1 MIGMDATT
9 GNPLSGT
16 AYLAQSL
23 GDILST
29 PLGTRVMRRD
39 YGSLLFSLIDRPLN
53 AATAM
58 LMRAAVVDAIA
69 RWQPRLTVSRATL
82 SGAYAQGTMVAQ
94 ISIADSASASASNS
108 LQTLSIPIRA
118 ASSAS

>member
-1 MIGMDATT
+1 MIGMDAST
-9 GNPLSGT
+9 GKSLSGT
-16 AYLAQSL
+16 AHLAQSL

-29 PLGTRVMRRD
+29 PLGTRLMRRD
-39 YGSLLFSLIDRPLN
+39 YGSALFSLIDRPLN

-69 RWQPRLTVSRATL
+69 KWETRVTITKVGI
-82 SGAYAQGTMVAQ
+82 SGAFAAGNLVITITGKVGA
-94 ISIADSASASASNS
+94 AASTS

>member
-9 GNPLSGT
+9 GKPLSGT

-94 ISIADSASASASNS
+94 VSIADTASASNS